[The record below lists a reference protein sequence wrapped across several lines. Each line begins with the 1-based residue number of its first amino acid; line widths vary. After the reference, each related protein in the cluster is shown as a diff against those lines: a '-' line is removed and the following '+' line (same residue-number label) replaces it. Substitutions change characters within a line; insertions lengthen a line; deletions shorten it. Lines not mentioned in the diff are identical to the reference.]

1 MKDNL
6 IHIKIESLKSEFDM
20 LDNPMDKY
28 QYIIDLG
35 NEKEVVS
42 QNIRKEQNLIKG
54 CVSQAWMH
62 FESRINP
69 IKIITDSDA
78 LIVKGLLSILE
89 KLVNESS
96 IEDIK
101 KLNGSEILNNIG
113 LGYSISSQRTNGFIG
128 ALNKIKMEI

>member
-1 MKDNL
+1 MNNS
-6 IHIKIESLKSEFDM
+6 INTKIENLKTEFDV

-35 NEKEVVS
+35 KDKESVS
-42 QNIRKEQNLIKG
+42 QNIRIEENLIKG

-62 FESRINP
+62 IESRINP

-78 LIVKGLLSILE
+78 LIVKGLLRILE
-89 KLVNESS
+89 NLVNESNVV
-96 IEDIK
+96 EIK
-101 KLNGSEILNNIG
+101 EINGSEILNDIG

-128 ALNKIKMEI
+128 AVNKIKMEL

>member
-1 MKDNL
+1 MNNS
-6 IHIKIESLKSEFDM
+6 INSKIEILKSEFEI

-35 NEKEVVS
+35 KDKK
-42 QNIRKEQNLIKG
+42 NISKGIRQDKNLVKG
-54 CVSQAWMH
+54 CVSKAWMH
-62 FESRINP
+62 IESKEEP

-89 KLVNESS
+89 RLVNDSNLD
-96 IEDIK
+96 DIQ

-113 LGYSISSQRTNGFIG
+113 LGYSISSQRTNGFVG
-128 ALNKIKMEI
+128 AVNRIKMEF